1 MKKTIRGTLTNITLF
16 KDKPEKAPEVIS
28 QLIVCKSE
36 GQAREIRLTLRLAGA
51 DHRTRVISPRLSE
64 IYGMVWERIT
74 VLPGVDLD
82 QNIGGEG
89 PLYQLLRDR
98 QRTFGSRAQFVSL
111 GP

>member
-1 MKKTIRGTLTNITLF
+1 
-16 KDKPEKAPEVIS
+16 
-28 QLIVCKSE
+28 
-36 GQAREIRLTLRLAGA
+36 
-51 DHRTRVISPRLSE
+51 
-64 IYGMVWERIT
+64 MVWERIT